1 MHVIGH
7 RARPLQPVGGIVI
20 KFRLLYWL
28 ITSSWQ
34 ICSIMIEAESDSSQ
48 VAESWDTYWHGTGD
62 VGAYSSGGVSHP
74 AILAFWDDFF
84 HTIVKD
90 YDSPKIIDIA
100 SGNGAVVE
108 RALAVFQN
116 GQADFTC
123 LDVSDAAITNI
134 RNRFPHVRGIVAD
147 AGSIPLDSGGFD
159 VATSQFGVEYAG
171 LEAIDEAARL
181 VVTGGRLA
189 LLLHS
194 QASSI
199 HQECMASL
207 DAISRL
213 QKSKFIPHSIQMFSA
228 GFAACRGADR
238 APYEAA
244 ATQLAPAI
252 QALEAIMKQ
261 YGEHVASDTIARL
274 YSDVGRIHSEI
285 QQYEPSEVL
294 GWLDRM
300 DGELETYTGRMSS
313 MCNAAIDSEAFDRIC
328 AGLRGQG
335 YTTKRAEPLMAP
347 DHDLPLAWVLVA
359 TK

>member
-1 MHVIGH
+1 
-7 RARPLQPVGGIVI
+7 
-20 KFRLLYWL
+20 
-28 ITSSWQ
+28 
-34 ICSIMIEAESDSSQ
+34 MIDAESDSSQ

-74 AILAFWDDFF
+74 AILEFWDDFF
-84 HTIVKD
+84 QAVKQD
-90 YDSPKIIDIA
+90 YDSPKLIDIA

-134 RNRFPHVRGIVAD
+134 CNRFPHVRGIVAD
-147 AGSIPLDSGGFD
+147 AGSIPLASGGFE

-171 LEAIDEAARL
+171 LEAIGEAARL
-181 VVTGGRLA
+181 VAAGGRLA

-194 QASSI
+194 QAGSI
-199 HQECMASL
+199 HQECTASL

-213 QKSKFIPHSIQMFSA
+213 QKSKFIPHSIEMFSA
-228 GFAACRGADR
+228 GFEACHGADR

-244 ATQLAPAI
+244 ATQLAPAV

-261 YGEHVASDTIARL
+261 YGEHVAGDTIARL

-294 GWLDRM
+294 DWLNRM
-300 DGELETYTGRMSS
+300 HGELDTYIGRMSS
-313 MCNAAIDSEAFDRIC
+313 MCQAAIDSDTFEQVC
-328 AGLRGQG
+328 AGLRSQG

>member
-1 MHVIGH
+1 
-7 RARPLQPVGGIVI
+7 
-20 KFRLLYWL
+20 
-28 ITSSWQ
+28 
-34 ICSIMIEAESDSSQ
+34 MIEAESDSPQ

-62 VGAYSSGGVSHP
+62 AGAYSSGGVSHP
-74 AILAFWDDFF
+74 AILEFWDDFF
-84 HTIVKD
+84 QAVQQD
-90 YDSPKIIDIA
+90 YDSPRIIDIA

-108 RALAVFQN
+108 RALAIFQN

-134 RNRFPHVRGIVAD
+134 RNRFSHVRGIVAD
-147 AGSIPLDSGGFD
+147 ASSIPLDSGGFD
-159 VATSQFGVEYAG
+159 VTTSQFGVEYAG

-181 VVTGGRLA
+181 LAAGGRLA

-194 QASSI
+194 QAGSI
-199 HQECMASL
+199 HQECTASL

-213 QKSKFIPHSIQMFSA
+213 QKSKFIPHSIQLFRA
-228 GFAACRGADR
+228 GFEACRGADR

-252 QALEAIMKQ
+252 QALESIMKQ
-261 YGEHVASDTIARL
+261 YGEHVAGDTVARL

-300 DGELETYTGRMSS
+300 DGELDTYIGRMSS
-313 MCNAAIDSEAFDRIC
+313 MCQAAIDSDTFEQVC
-328 AGLRGQG
+328 ARLRSQG
-335 YTTKRAEPLMAP
+335 YATKRAEQLTAA
-347 DHDLPLAWVLVA
+347 DQDLPLAWVLIA